1 MTARIAVATVLLGIV
16 AIVPLAA
23 AGVAFF
29 TKLNVESDAFGWLI
43 VLILPA
49 IGLAG
54 AMGLR
59 RMSPTKSVKI
69 ASSILAFMNLAIPA
83 TVLVVT
89 LLLLAA
95 DWRPG

>member
-1 MTARIAVATVLLGIV
+1 
-16 AIVPLAA
+16 
-23 AGVAFF
+23 
-29 TKLNVESDAFGWLI
+29 
-43 VLILPA
+43 
-49 IGLAG
+49 
-54 AMGLR
+54 
-59 RMSPTKSVKI
+59 MSPTKSVKI

>member
-1 MTARIAVATVLLGIV
+1 
-16 AIVPLAA
+16 
-23 AGVAFF
+23 
-29 TKLNVESDAFGWLI
+29 
-43 VLILPA
+43 
-49 IGLAG
+49 
-54 AMGLR
+54 MGLR